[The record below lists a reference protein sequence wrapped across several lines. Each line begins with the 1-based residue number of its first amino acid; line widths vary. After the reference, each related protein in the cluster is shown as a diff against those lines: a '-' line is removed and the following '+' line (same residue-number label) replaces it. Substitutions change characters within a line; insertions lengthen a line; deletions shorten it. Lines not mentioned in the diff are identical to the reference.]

1 VDFRLRD
8 YRKQDFER
16 LWAIDQ
22 ACFPPGIS
30 YSRFELMSYIKRR
43 SAFTIVGERTGE
55 RDESQAPK
63 TGSVEALAS
72 HVSKTTKLGATTAD
86 IVGFIVT
93 EVGRRAGH
101 IITIDVLE
109 EMRGTGLGSRL
120 LFISE
125 ERLRKAGCQVVYL
138 EAAVDNRG
146 ALAFY
151 KRHGYFLLKT
161 IPRYYSNGVDAFVL
175 KKDLVADVVRG

>member
-8 YRKQDFER
+8 YRKEDFER

-43 SAFTIVGERTGE
+43 SAFTVVGERIGE

-63 TGSVEALAS
+63 SSSIETV
-72 HVSKTTKLGATTAD
+72 VSRVVKTTTIGAPGAE
-86 IVGFIVT
+86 IVGFIVA
-93 EVGRRAGH
+93 EVGRRTGH
-101 IITIDVLE
+101 VITIDVLE
-109 EMRGTGLGSRL
+109 EARGAGLGSRL
-120 LFISE
+120 LSIAE

-138 EAAVDNRG
+138 EAAVDNRV

-151 KRHGYFLLKT
+151 TRHGYFLLKT

-175 KKDLVADVVRG
+175 KKDLVAEAVRG